1 MFLTKKSIFFAFNN
15 VGFVIKLSLRENM
28 KIINRLFLL
37 VLCVM
42 PFVAGAQV
50 ATTAGNNLTAWNGG
64 NASASNNNWNNMTNS
79 RTLTAAANA
88 PTADFGNC
96 NSLILRCAQPK
107 CAACTT
113 MELAKPVV
121 SGCVNSSKDCKKHG
135 DDLVEFIAAQIVASA
150 AEKVQAQQLAQQQA
164 AAQAAAAQS
173 SQQMAQMQQ
182 QMAQMQQQ
190 MQQQD

>member
-1 MFLTKKSIFFAFNN
+1 M
-15 VGFVIKLSLRENM
+15 KLFKR
-28 KIINRLFLL
+28 FLL
-37 VLCVM
+37 LCLCAI
-42 PFVAGAQV
+42 PTFAQGQI
-50 ATTAGNNLTAWNGG
+50 ATTAGSNLTAWNRNSGAT
-64 NASASNNNWNNMTNS
+64 NNNNWNTLMNN
-79 RTLTAAANA
+79 RTLTGGATAK
-88 PTADFGNC
+88 ADFGNC

-190 MQQQD
+190 MQQQNAQQMQQMQMQMQSSQLIIVKMQH